1 MAKKRAIAAGIVA
14 AFGAAGAAYL
24 AVKRAGEEAA
34 AQPEKR
40 SATPTSRASRNLEL
54 ARIGTQTGAA
64 FAAHRARRVFASA
77 ERRPELDAA
86 FELKTAEQV
95 AAALGNMKGAL
106 MKIGQMASYLDQGLP
121 EPVRDALSQ
130 LQSDAPPM
138 APELVAHVVVEELG
152 APPEDV
158 FAEWD
163 PHPIAAASIG
173 QVHRA
178 LTKDNRAVAV
188 KVQYPGI
195 AEAIRSD
202 LANADLVFGGIAML
216 FPGMDPKP
224 IVEEIK
230 ARVVEE
236 LDYCLEADNQR
247 LFVDYY
253 RDHPFIHIP
262 AVLDELSTARVL
274 TTELA
279 TGVRLETVLTWSRTE
294 QDLAA
299 EAIYRYVFRS
309 LYRLHA
315 FNGDPHPGNYL
326 FRPGGQVTFLD
337 YGLVKRFTPREV
349 SMFQRMIEAM
359 VLHEDL
365 DAYRDL
371 LAEEGLLRDHAKFSD
386 DQLSAYFRHFYEFV
400 MTDEPRTLTSEWSS
414 ESVRRFFDPSGPYGE
429 VAKAANLTPSFVIIQ
444 RINLGL
450 GAILGDGQ
458 VRLADARV
466 KEGLGIGQDL
476 GDPHLHRAHRSQLA
490 FVPVQDGVIG
500 HLGDPLSASHD
511 DAEPVPQ
518 GRCIGKRRFLH
529 ANDRHAALL
538 AGLAQPTVVEA
549 ADDRRVVAVLVR
561 LAHQREHRS
570 CRFVLV
576 GVVFEMRRSV
586 LQASYVRYE
595 ARPPHLDDQVKR
607 VGVERGRA
615 DRVDPQDPAL
625 NGLDH
630 PALTRAAAT
639 RRPGRGPLLGSCS
652 RSS

>member
-1 MAKKRAIAAGIVA
+1 MAKKRAIAAGIIA
-14 AFGAAGAAYL
+14 TFGAAGAAYL
-24 AVKRAGEEAA
+24 AVKRAGEDAA
-34 AQPEKR
+34 AKPPPKR
-40 SATPTSRASRNLEL
+40 TAPPTSRSSRNLEL

-77 ERRPELDAA
+77 ERKPQLDAA
-86 FELKTAEQV
+86 FELRSAEQV

-106 MKIGQMASYLDQGLP
+106 MKVGQMASYLDQGLP
-121 EPVRDALSQ
+121 EPVRAALSQ

-138 APELVAHVVVEELG
+138 APALVAQVVVAELG

-236 LDYCLEADNQR
+236 LDYLLEADNQR

-253 RDHPFIHIP
+253 HDHPFIHIP
-262 AVLDELSTARVL
+262 AVIDELSTARVL
-274 TTELA
+274 TSELA
-279 TGVRLETVLTWSRTE
+279 TGARLETVLTWSRSE
-294 QDLAA
+294 QNLAA

-349 SMFQRMIEAM
+349 SMFRRMIEAM
-359 VLHEDL
+359 VLHDDL
-365 DAYRDL
+365 DAYREL

-386 DQLSAYFRHFYEFV
+386 DQLSAYFKHFYEFV
-400 MTDEPRTLTSEWSS
+400 MIDEPRTLTSEWSS
-414 ESVRRFFDPSGPYGE
+414 ESVRRFFDPGGPYSE
-429 VAKAANLTPSFVIIQ
+429 VAKSANLTPSFVIIQ

-450 GAILGDGQ
+450 GAILGDLNAT
-458 VRLADARV
+458 RNWRRIADELWPFV
-466 KEGLGIGQDL
+466 DGPPSTPLGEL
-476 GDPHLHRAHRSQLA
+476 EAEWRRAH
-490 FVPVQDGVIG
+490 P
-500 HLGDPLSASHD
+500 
-511 DAEPVPQ
+511 
-518 GRCIGKRRFLH
+518 
-529 ANDRHAALL
+529 DR
-538 AGLAQPTVVEA
+538 G
-549 ADDRRVVAVLVR
+549 
-561 LAHQREHRS
+561 
-570 CRFVLV
+570 
-576 GVVFEMRRSV
+576 
-586 LQASYVRYE
+586 
-595 ARPPHLDDQVKR
+595 
-607 VGVERGRA
+607 
-615 DRVDPQDPAL
+615 
-625 NGLDH
+625 
-630 PALTRAAAT
+630 
-639 RRPGRGPLLGSCS
+639 
-652 RSS
+652 